1 MNEKGGI
8 LVSLKED
15 GTVDLDSKLRAIIE
29 WLSTKM
35 MIHTWLGEAIVYE
48 LQVCSDGSS
57 AKKIYCSDL
66 LWPIGMILHFKQT
79 DAVQQ
84 LLKIT
89 KDNAEQGQDE
99 YMHSVSSLTVNKERL
114 YKGIL

>member
-48 LQVCSDGSS
+48 L
-57 AKKIYCSDL
+57 
-66 LWPIGMILHFKQT
+66 
-79 DAVQQ
+79 
-84 LLKIT
+84 
-89 KDNAEQGQDE
+89 
-99 YMHSVSSLTVNKERL
+99 
-114 YKGIL
+114 